1 VKLSPRD
8 RRIAMFGALAAA
20 VILAYYFGLDPA
32 IAKWTDASKRITER
46 ERVIEDA
53 RSGNSVRARAAALRE
68 RMDFEVT
75 KYVTV
80 EDFDAHMPAMITQL
94 TDFDTYPGVTRL
106 DTMPTQVTGTH
117 AKCSLSLSFECG
129 LDQLVEFLYDLQRA
143 RPLLVVNDLRV
154 TATDKDSSLLRIRMT
169 VCSFAML
176 EEEGTG

>member
-8 RRIAMFGALAAA
+8 RRIAIFGALAAA
-20 VILAYYFGLDPA
+20 VILAYYLGIDPA
-32 IAKWTDASKRITER
+32 IGKWTDLSRSIAEHEK
-46 ERVIEDA
+46 VIEA
-53 RSGNSVRARAAALRE
+53 VRSGSSVRVRATELRE
-68 RMDFEVT
+68 RMDLEVT

-143 RPLLVVNDLRV
+143 QALLVVEDLRV
-154 TATDKDSSLLRIRMT
+154 TANDSDPSLLRIRLT
-169 VCSFAML
+169 ISSFAML
-176 EEEGTG
+176 EEEGAG